1 MYIKL
6 RKIEKGEESK
16 KERDGVRFGVSF
28 TGRLYLSSRS
38 VVSGRD
44 IFSHTVS
51 KFLSWRLYHPLG
63 F

>member
-16 KERDGVRFGVSF
+16 RERDGVRFGVRF

-44 IFSHTVS
+44 FFPIHSTSF
-51 KFLSWRLYHPLG
+51 
-63 F
+63 